1 VIISSVPGGAE
12 ISVGEKFRGNPLAG
26 LKLPAGSHAMV
37 LNFPGR
43 AGWKRTLEAPKSR
56 KGHFARYLGSCPLSW
71 VQALFGFGR
80 FDCQKKSR
88 ASLGRPANMPRKS
101 WISKVQPD

>member
-1 VIISSVPGGAE
+1 MIISSVPGGAE

-43 AGWKRTLEAPKSR
+43 AGWKRTLEAPRSR
-56 KGHFARYLGSCPLSW
+56 KRHFARYLGSCPLSW
-71 VQALFGFGR
+71 VQALR
-80 FDCQKKSR
+80 FRS
-88 ASLGRPANMPRKS
+88 
-101 WISKVQPD
+101 V